1 MKDFRVPWIDTLVK
15 HFTDVLF
22 SRRRFNVYVRKSR
35 QRVDVFIRKGRKWCD
50 VFVRKGRK
58 WFDFFVRKGRKRID
72 VFEQIFKVKTPTGV
86 LIGVHRLKIVVVIVV
101 VPVVVVIIVVVVDG
115 VDDVGHR
122 VDGDEQEGEQ

>member
-58 WFDFFVRKGRKRID
+58 WFDFF
-72 VFEQIFKVKTPTGV
+72 EQIFKVKTPTGV

>member
-1 MKDFRVPWIDTLVK
+1 MV
-15 HFTDVLF
+15 
-22 SRRRFNVYVRKSR
+22 RRFCTKRSKMVRLFCS
-35 QRVDVFIRKGRKWCD
+35 
-50 VFVRKGRK
+50 
-58 WFDFFVRKGRKRID
+58 KRP
-72 VFEQIFKVKTPTGV
+72 KTDRRFRTNFV